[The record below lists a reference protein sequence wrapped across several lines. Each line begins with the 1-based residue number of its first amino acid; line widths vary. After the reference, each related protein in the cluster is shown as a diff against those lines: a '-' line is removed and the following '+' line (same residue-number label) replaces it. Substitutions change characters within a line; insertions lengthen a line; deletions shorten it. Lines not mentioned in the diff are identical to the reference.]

1 MRYSIV
7 QVKNQKGWITLNLNN
22 NSNIGDVI
30 GIGKPNH
37 RIYRYSVIRKYK
49 NRINTEENVEIK
61 IPGEALKIME
71 VSEVID
77 NDAPIVIIEYG
88 ITILILVFI
97 L

>member
-1 MRYSIV
+1 MRYNIV

-37 RIYRYSVIRKYK
+37 KTYRYSLIRKYK
-49 NRINTEENVEIK
+49 NRINTVENVEIK
-61 IPGEALKIME
+61 TPGEALKIME
-71 VSEVID
+71 VREVTD
-77 NDAPIVIIEYG
+77 NDAPTVINEYG
-88 ITILILVFI
+88 ITILILIFI

>member
-1 MRYSIV
+1 MRYSIT

-37 RIYRYSVIRKYK
+37 RTYRYSVIRKYK
-49 NRINTEENVEIK
+49 NRINTEENIEIK

-71 VSEVID
+71 VREVTD
-77 NDAPIVIIEYG
+77 NEDPTVIIEYG
-88 ITILILVFI
+88 ITILILVLI